1 MGCRKLTYYENPTE
15 PLKVATGTAFKSEK
29 VVQGFIT
36 VDPMAHLRTWVS
48 PYNFVQNNPINRVDP
63 TGALDDWV
71 QDADGNIYWDDNA
84 TSQATTKEGETYL
97 GEDLTF
103 TFNSYINSS
112 FDGPTPPWPVE
123 GDKLT
128 STITLD
134 ATKNADGSLQSV
146 NVTSDYFVHET
157 GGISMFKGRN
167 YFPGLGD
174 DQNKAINLTGVRSF
188 NATFE
193 QHASV
198 PGFEAAGLNL
208 MGYDIVNVA
217 QQMNLSL
224 SGNQL
229 SISAATDVFPS
240 ATLSV
245 NGLQLFQYNQP
256 SFRATHGR
264 NRSFIDNGR
273 GGVEVIST
281 PRRPA
286 PSFYPRYQK

>member
-1 MGCRKLTYYENPTE
+1 LTP
-15 PLKVATGTAFKSEK
+15 
-29 VVQGFIT
+29 
-36 VDPMAHLRTWVS
+36 
-48 PYNFVQNNPINRVDP
+48 
-63 TGALDDWV
+63 
-71 QDADGNIYWDDNA
+71 
-84 TSQATTKEGETYL
+84 
-97 GEDLTF
+97 
-103 TFNSYINSS
+103 
-112 FDGPTPPWPVE
+112 
-123 GDKLT
+123 
-128 STITLD
+128 
-134 ATKNADGSLQSV
+134 
-146 NVTSDYFVHET
+146 
-157 GGISMFKGRN
+157 
-167 YFPGLGD
+167 
-174 DQNKAINLTGVRSF
+174 
-188 NATFE
+188 FE